1 MSRLFRIALRAGMA
15 WLALAC
21 CLAGAVLAQT
31 AGGVLPVPEL
41 AARVIDT
48 TGTLSAGQRQALDD
62 SLAAFER
69 DKGSQLVVLMV
80 PTTKPEDIAAY
91 AWRVADTWKI
101 GRRDVGDGVLLIVA
115 KEDRR
120 VRIEVARALEGAVP
134 DLAAS
139 RIIEER
145 ITPAFRTG
153 DYAGGLQAG
162 TDALMALIRGEALP
176 GPARPQA
183 EGGRSGSGFDL
194 SHALVFIVFAVPVAA
209 GVLRAMLG
217 RKLGALVTGGG
228 AGAIAWALT
237 ASIVAGGVVG
247 VVALLFAL
255 LSGAAPV
262 GRRGGWSGGGWGGP
276 GGGWSGGGRGRS
288 GGFGGGG
295 FRSGG
300 GGSFGGGGASGGW

>member
-1 MSRLFRIALRAGMA
+1 MA
-15 WLALAC
+15 WC
-21 CLAGAVLAQT
+21 FAGVALAQT
-31 AGGVLPVPEL
+31 AGGVLAVPEL

-69 DKGSQLVVLMV
+69 EKGSQVVVLMV
-80 PTTKPEDIAAY
+80 PTTRPEDIAAY

-115 KEDRR
+115 KDDRR

-145 ITPAFRTG
+145 ITPAFRAG

-162 TDALMALIRGEALP
+162 TQALMALIRGEALP
-176 GPARPQA
+176 APARPQA
-183 EGGRSGSGFDL
+183 EGSRSGSGFDL
-194 SHALVFIVFAVPVAA
+194 THALVFIVFAVPVAA

-228 AGAIAWALT
+228 AGAIAWVLT
-237 ASIVAGGVVG
+237 ASVVAGGVVA

-255 LSGAAPV
+255 LSGAAPT
-262 GRRGGWSGGGWGGP
+262 GRGGGWGGGWGSGP
-276 GGGWSGGGRGRS
+276 GGWSGGGRGRN